1 MGVIGRWWVRL
12 VALLALAGVI
22 ALGGV
27 ARAAP
32 VLELYTRP
40 GCPHCVDA
48 KAWAQQLR
56 ERRPDVEVVE
66 RDVLADPEA
75 RRALETLVRERGMGA
90 VALPTFRV
98 GDALVVG
105 FDGPATTGRRV
116 EALLDGV
123 VPGRAE
129 PGGACAADRDDACD
143 DPRGPPPES
152 PAGSPAGSAER
163 GRGPLDGGAEPG
175 PAAMP
180 VADGVEAAGEVE
192 VVDVPLL
199 GQLDVRRLGLPLF
212 TIALGL
218 VDGFNPCA
226 MWVLLFLLAMLVN
239 LRDRKRIALIAGTFV
254 VVSGLAYYAFM
265 AAWLNAFL
273 LVGLSRAAQIA
284 LGMFAVVVGSVHVK
298 DFFAFGKGVSFSIPE
313 SAKPGIYARTRA
325 IVAAKSLWLAIA
337 GAFAL
342 AVVVNVIELL
352 CTAGLPALYTQV
364 LVHHQLSSAER
375 YAYLALYDVAYMLDD
390 GIMVT
395 IAIVTLGKRKLQ
407 ERGGRWLKLLSGAT
421 ILVLGV
427 LLLVAPEL
435 LVW

>member
-1 MGVIGRWWVRL
+1 MGHATGRPMLSSAWLPRL
-12 VALLALAGVI
+12 VAVLALLI
-22 ALGGV
+22 AITVGSV

-40 GCPHCVDA
+40 GCPHCVEA
-48 KAWAQQLR
+48 KRWAQELR
-56 ERRPDVEVVE
+56 ERRPGAVFVE
-66 RDVLADPEA
+66 RDVLADAQA
-75 RRALETLVRERGMGA
+75 RRDLEALVRAQRLGA

-105 FDGPATTGRRV
+105 FDGAETTGRRV
-116 EALLDGV
+116 EALLDGAAAG
-123 VPGRAE
+123 PAE
-129 PGGACAADRDDACD
+129 PGASCAADTEDACV
-143 DPRGPPPES
+143 DPRAA
-152 PAGSPAGSAER
+152 PAPLEDGAQPGSA
-163 GRGPLDGGAEPG
+163 ATS
-175 PAAMP
+175 
-180 VADGVEAAGEVE
+180 AAGDAE
-192 VVDVPLL
+192 VVDIPLL
-199 GQLDVRRLGLPLF
+199 GRLDARRLGLPAF
-212 TIALGL
+212 TIVLGL

-254 VVSGLAYYAFM
+254 LVSGLAYYAFM

-273 LVGLSRAAQIA
+273 LVGLSRAAQLV
-284 LGMFAVVVGSVHVK
+284 LGAFAVTVGAVHVK
-298 DFFAFGKGVSFSIPE
+298 DFFAFGKGISFSIPE
-313 SAKPGIYARTRA
+313 SAKPGIYARTRK
-325 IVAAKSLWLAIA
+325 IVAAKSLWLAVA

-364 LVHHQLSSAER
+364 LVQHRLSPAER
-375 YAYLALYDVAYMLDD
+375 YAYLALYDLAYMLDD
-390 GIMVT
+390 GIMVI

-427 LLLVAPEL
+427 LLLVAPQL

>member
-1 MGVIGRWWVRL
+1 MFSSAWPRRL
-12 VALLALAGVI
+12 LALLALLI
-22 ALGGV
+22 AITVGGF

-32 VLELYTRP
+32 VIELYTRP
-40 GCPHCVDA
+40 GCPHCVEA
-48 KAWAQQLR
+48 KHWTQELR
-56 ERRPDVEVVE
+56 ERRPGVLVVE
-66 RDVLADPEA
+66 RDVVADARA
-75 RRALETLVRERGMGA
+75 RRDLEALVRAQRLGA

-105 FDGPATTGRRV
+105 FDGVETTGRRV
-116 EALLDGV
+116 EALLDGAATG
-123 VPGRAE
+123 PAE
-129 PGGACAADRDDACD
+129 QGAACAADSEDTCV
-143 DPRGPPPES
+143 DPR
-152 PAGSPAGSAER
+152 SAP
-163 GRGPLDGGAEPG
+163 GPLDDGAEPG
-175 PAAMP
+175 PAATRTGGD
-180 VADGVEAAGEVE
+180 AD

-199 GQLDVRRLGLPLF
+199 GRLDAGRLGLPVF
-212 TIALGL
+212 TVVLGL

-254 VVSGLAYYAFM
+254 LVSGLAYYAFM

-273 LVGLSRAAQIA
+273 LVGLSRAAQLV
-284 LGMFAVVVGSVHVK
+284 LGAFAVIVGTVHVK
-298 DFFAFGKGVSFSIPE
+298 DFFAFGKGISFSIPE
-313 SAKPGIYARTRA
+313 SAKPGIYARTRK
-325 IVAAKSLWLAIA
+325 IVAAKSLWLAVA

-364 LVHHQLSSAER
+364 LVHHRLSSAER
-375 YAYLALYDVAYMLDD
+375 YAYLALYDLAYMLDD

-427 LLLVAPEL
+427 LLLIAPQL